1 MQDVL
6 RVKHTHTQCQTV
18 VSGLKE
24 LIKRIDMIEDEYTR
38 HHTCEAAID
47 LCNKLLREPEK

>member
-1 MQDVL
+1 MQDIL
-6 RVKHTHTQCQTV
+6 KVKHTHTECQTV

-24 LIKRIDMIEDEYTR
+24 LIKRIDLIEDNSTR